1 MYLCAYSLLQRS
13 IHVFVRKWKNRV
25 KILQLLQCLYMP
37 SSKSHGKSQL
47 LDDVYKKEYIPVTRK
62 KYVVP
67 LDVPSIISRP

>member
-1 MYLCAYSLLQRS
+1 
-13 IHVFVRKWKNRV
+13 
-25 KILQLLQCLYMP
+25 MP